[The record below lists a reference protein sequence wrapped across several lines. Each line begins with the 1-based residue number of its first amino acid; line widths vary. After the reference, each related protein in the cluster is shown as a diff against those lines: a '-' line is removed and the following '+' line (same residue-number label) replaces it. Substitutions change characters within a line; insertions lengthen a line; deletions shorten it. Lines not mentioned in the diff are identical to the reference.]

1 MLLFFK
7 FPFPWFRDIAEAVV
21 SIRCSVCAELRMAHM
36 LPTYIIQ
43 MMDLQMF
50 PHSRCVRLLIWSHSA
65 NRSSFLEHFSEQN
78 HPASSNTSVQ
88 QWMLRNV
95 HSQPHE
101 TIALPNFLK
110 SASTVKTQRPG
121 HTVLSLWEAQ
131 LQSITEVDYQSHS
144 PSGLA
149 PGGVPDQCCL
159 NGVDIRHCM
168 QTH

>member
-7 FPFPWFRDIAEAVV
+7 FPFPWFRDIATH
-21 SIRCSVCAELRMAHM
+21 CSVCAELRMAHM
-36 LPTYIIQ
+36 LTTYIIQ

-50 PHSRCVRLLIWSHSA
+50 PHSRCVRLLIWSPSA
-65 NRSSFLEHFSEQN
+65 NRRSFLERFSEQN

-88 QWMLRNV
+88 QWMLWNV

-101 TIALPNFLK
+101 TIALPHFLK
-110 SASTVKTQRPG
+110 SASTVKPQRPG
-121 HTVLSLWEAQ
+121 HKVLCLREAQ
-131 LQSITEVDYQSHS
+131 LQSITGVDYQRHS

-159 NGVDIRHCM
+159 NGVDIRHCV